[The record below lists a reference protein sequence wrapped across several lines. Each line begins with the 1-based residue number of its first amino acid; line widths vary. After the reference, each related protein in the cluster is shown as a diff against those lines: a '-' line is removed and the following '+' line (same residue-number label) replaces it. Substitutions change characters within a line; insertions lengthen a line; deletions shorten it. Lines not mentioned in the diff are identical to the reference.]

1 MQKQKEKNASMF
13 FFCAN
18 QGNADIVFL
27 TSVWVYSAAATRE
40 KYPLGLYE
48 NPFELN

>member
-1 MQKQKEKNASMF
+1 MQKQKEKTHLR

-18 QGNADIVFL
+18 QGNADFVFL